1 MLFVDPSH
9 LTRGWGLPRS
19 KKKSES
25 CAHVITLITIAGL
38 FTTDPIENFSH
49 KRTERSHP
57 LPFLVK
63 EEELS
68 GDELEEF
75 VRSCYSSGVKYV
87 ADQNFHQQ
95 DDNDM
100 FPMDG
105 ALKEPTIW
113 RVKCM
118 VCD

>member
-1 MLFVDPSH
+1 
-9 LTRGWGLPRS
+9 
-19 KKKSES
+19 
-25 CAHVITLITIAGL
+25 
-38 FTTDPIENFSH
+38 
-49 KRTERSHP
+49 
-57 LPFLVK
+57 
-63 EEELS
+63 
-68 GDELEEF
+68 
-75 VRSCYSSGVKYV
+75 VKYV